1 MLLDIHVQRK
11 KYIVNLDEC
20 NFSSQKTVAMGKERV
35 ALVLGK

>member
-11 KYIVNLDEC
+11 KYRK
-20 NFSSQKTVAMGKERV
+20 FSSEKTVAMGKERV